1 MGREK
6 IKIYEYT
13 KEGNYIRMYSDMS
26 ECRKLCFSEIKGK
39 VPILR
44 FKNLGIKYGFTKD
57 DNFLFKQR
65 VNRDDVVFL
74 NRVIES
80 EYCSNII
87 TKDQKIVQVYNLE
100 RILLLEARNINVLS
114 KITNINKSTIY
125 RQLNYKPEEKQ
136 TRIYPSGLI
145 FKYKEE
151 KNVLNYE

>member
-6 IKIYEYT
+6 IKIYEYA

-44 FKNLGIKYGFTKD
+44 FKNLGIEYGITKNN
-57 DNFLFKQR
+57 NFLFKQR
-65 VNRDDVVFL
+65 VNRDDIVFL

-80 EYCSNII
+80 EYCSKMI
-87 TKDQKIVQVYNLE
+87 TRDQKLIQVYNLE

-125 RQLNYKPEEKQ
+125 SQLNYKPEEKQ

-151 KNVLNYE
+151 EKTLNYE